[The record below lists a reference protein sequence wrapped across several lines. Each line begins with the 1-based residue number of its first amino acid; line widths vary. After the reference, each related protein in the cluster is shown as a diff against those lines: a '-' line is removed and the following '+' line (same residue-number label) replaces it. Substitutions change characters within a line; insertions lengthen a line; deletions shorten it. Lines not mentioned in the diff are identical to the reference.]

1 MSVGWLVGRLVDVT
15 IKFFIH
21 SDPVPPNTSQ
31 YRPILTQYHHI
42 SLSLNVPRDNVPCNK
57 FPRDN
62 VPCDNVSRDNVPRDN
77 VLRDNIPQDKVL
89 QDNVLQDNCSSLQ
102 YPSQQCSSQKLFLVT
117 IVPQFLY
124 KWSFAKRTANS
135 RERRSMDCCK

>member
-62 VPCDNVSRDNVPRDN
+62 GPCDQGGITCGAIDEPRKSSKA
-77 VLRDNIPQDKVL
+77 IDKRVIIDFCTMG
-89 QDNVLQDNCSSLQ
+89 QH
-102 YPSQQCSSQKLFLVT
+102 
-117 IVPQFLY
+117 
-124 KWSFAKRTANS
+124 
-135 RERRSMDCCK
+135 